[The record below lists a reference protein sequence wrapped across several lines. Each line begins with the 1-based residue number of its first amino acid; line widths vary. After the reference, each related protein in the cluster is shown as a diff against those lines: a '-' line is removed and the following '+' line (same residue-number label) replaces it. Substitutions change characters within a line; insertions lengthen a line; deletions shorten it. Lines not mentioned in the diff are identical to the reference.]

1 MQTFSSTSPAC
12 PKITTQRRTSSPLRS
27 FTTTLLFISILII
40 VFFIVQSHQNVVEKP
55 KKSQDSEQEE
65 SNTKKEPKV
74 IILNANDD
82 DNALDDIPED
92 LRDRLKLVL
101 GQIKNQF
108 GQTKDDQTAAT
119 KSTTSNVETK
129 PGTTPKPTFDEINFN
144 FVAEDYNT
152 ISYDEITKPLDYS
165 SFLEPNELVPYKRKQ
180 EVRVTYRRKLMS
192 KRIESEK
199 KKTAQEPTVNEESL
213 TTKLLEAKSILNPDL
228 EVYDT
233 ENVAKAINIYENIIT
248 EDKSNA
254 LAMYNLATVYKTD
267 KFGFRNFTKS
277 KMYYV
282 LSAALG
288 NSMAQFEVALLYSNN
303 LITEQDISNVKQFMI
318 DLYGQPSEMKKK
330 YNIIFNSLPQQL
342 DNTESIALL
351 NLFYSSLDGTTG
363 ANIALG
369 YRHLFGHGVPKS
381 CKTAA
386 FYYVK
391 AAEDVAAEFEDSKI
405 PLIDHVRLNDEIAI
419 HNKQSQEDIMDYY
432 QYSASKGSS
441 SSMLVVG
448 YANLYGIRGVE
459 QNIDAARR
467 LFEQAAEA
475 GEYEAYGALGNM
487 FWKGDGV
494 MRNNETAFKYFKK
507 GADKKDASSLNGLGK
522 MYLEGAVDQEGNVI
536 IEQDYEKAAG
546 YFNKSAALGNS
557 EAHYNMGV
565 LYMEGKGVKRSYKQ
579 AFQHFA
585 IAAQHGQVLAKYQL
599 GNMHLYGLGTN
610 PNCDVAVKFYKSVV
624 EKASWT
630 SVMET
635 AFENYVNGEDQHTAL
650 LLYMHAAELGI
661 EVGQANLAFMYD
673 RGYGLEEII
682 KGLPEEKQELLKF
695 KGAIKWYQH
704 AAEQGNVDAY
714 VKVGDYY
721 YYGSSALT
729 SSSSIE
735 NLEQS
740 YEKSL
745 YFYRRAKDLNN
756 AQAMFNLGYMHEHG
770 RGLPQ
775 DFHLAKRHYDMAAE
789 ADPVAYVP
797 VLLALGKLY
806 VHWGFS
812 LAKDYISS
820 LFGQDQSDS
829 SVIDDDDD
837 YPASF
842 SELFKNWIASYEDYL
857 LALLIG
863 GLLLL
868 IFVRYI
874 VTVQPPTRRGA
885 RRERQQ
891 VDNDVHGEDQR
902 NQE

>member
-1 MQTFSSTSPAC
+1 
-12 PKITTQRRTSSPLRS
+12 
-27 FTTTLLFISILII
+27 
-40 VFFIVQSHQNVVEKP
+40 
-55 KKSQDSEQEE
+55 
-65 SNTKKEPKV
+65 
-74 IILNANDD
+74 
-82 DNALDDIPED
+82 
-92 LRDRLKLVL
+92 
-101 GQIKNQF
+101 
-108 GQTKDDQTAAT
+108 
-119 KSTTSNVETK
+119 
-129 PGTTPKPTFDEINFN
+129 
-144 FVAEDYNT
+144 
-152 ISYDEITKPLDYS
+152 
-165 SFLEPNELVPYKRKQ
+165 
-180 EVRVTYRRKLMS
+180 
-192 KRIESEK
+192 
-199 KKTAQEPTVNEESL
+199 
-213 TTKLLEAKSILNPDL
+213 
-228 EVYDT
+228 
-233 ENVAKAINIYENIIT
+233 
-248 EDKSNA
+248 
-254 LAMYNLATVYKTD
+254 
-267 KFGFRNFTKS
+267 
-277 KMYYV
+277 MYYV

-288 NSMAQFEVALLYSNN
+288 NSMAQFETALLYSNN
-303 LITEQDISNVKQFMI
+303 LITEKDISNVKQLLI
-318 DLYGQPSEMKKK
+318 DLYGQPAEMKKK
-330 YNIIFNSLPQQL
+330 YSIIFNNLPQKL

-351 NLFYSSLDGTTG
+351 YLFYSSLDGTTG

-391 AAEDVAAEFEDSKI
+391 AAEDVAAEFEDSKM

-459 QNIDAARR
+459 QNVEAARR

-494 MRNNETAFKYFKK
+494 IRNNETAYKYFKK
-507 GADKKDASSLNGLGK
+507 GADKKDPSSLNGLGK
-522 MYLEGAVDQEGNVI
+522 MYLEGAIDQEGNVI

-557 EAHYNMGV
+557 EAHYNIGI
-565 LYMEGKGVKRSYKQ
+565 LFMEGKGVRRSYKQ

-650 LLYMHAAELGI
+650 LLYMQAAELGI

-682 KGLPEEKQELLKF
+682 KDLTEEKQELLKF
-695 KGAIKWYQH
+695 KGAIKWHQH

-729 SSSSIE
+729 SSSSAE

-770 RGLPQ
+770 KGLPQ

-797 VLLALGKLY
+797 VLMALGKLY

-812 LAKDYISS
+812 LAKDYISN
-820 LFGQDQSDS
+820 LFTINGQDDS
-829 SVIDDDDD
+829 SLDDDDD

-842 SELFKNWIASYEDYL
+842 SELFKGWIASYEDYL
-857 LALLIG
+857 FALLIG
-863 GLLLL
+863 GFLLL

-874 VTVQPPTRRGA
+874 VTIQAQTPTRRGVRTA
-885 RRERQQ
+885 TQANDQHQ
-891 VDNDVHGEDQR
+891 VEEGAEEQHHHHHE
-902 NQE
+902 